1 MDYQIDNERRI
12 SNLEVEM
19 KTCERRFEEIKADI
33 KELGKIYEVIYT
45 MTTNMSVM
53 SEQMIE
59 VKKSINIIENRLEEV
74 RLKPLSDASYYKRVM
89 VSGVIGAIIV
99 FLMGYIL
106 GS

>member
-19 KTCERRFEEIKADI
+19 KTCERRFGEIKVDI
-33 KELGKIYEVIYT
+33 KELNRIYEVIYT

-59 VKKSINIIENRLEEV
+59 VKKSICVIEARLEEV
-74 RLKPLSDASYYKRVM
+74 RLKPLSDAVYYKRLV
-89 VSGVIGAIIV
+89 VGGVIGAIIV
-99 FLMGYIL
+99 FLMGYVL